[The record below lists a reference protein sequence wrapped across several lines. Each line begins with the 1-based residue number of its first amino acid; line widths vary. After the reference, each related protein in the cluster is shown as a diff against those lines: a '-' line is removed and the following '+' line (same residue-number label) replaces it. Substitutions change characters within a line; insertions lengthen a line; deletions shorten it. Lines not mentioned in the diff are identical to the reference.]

1 LRSRTHPVRGQGSA
15 HLGKSHDPHLISSPP
30 DAADTG
36 RRREVAVNLEQ
47 LRKQAKELLKGA
59 RADDADAVRRLGG
72 REPILANAQLALA
85 REQGYASWPALVAA
99 AEASVETFVQAATQD
114 NRARA
119 DAFLAAR
126 PEIERDPWA
135 RLVLGHRWEGDPN
148 RPGGPLNWA
157 PILYVSHSAYAKA
170 DLARELLSRGADP
183 NATFTNEYGEMSALY
198 GAAGVVHDA
207 ELTRI
212 LLEAGA
218 DPNDGESVYHSLEAN
233 DPACLRLLLEHGA
246 ETRGTNGLAHALD
259 YDRIEQVRMLL
270 EAGADPN
277 EGALLAHAVRRG
289 RGPEFLQLLVD
300 HGAELDALGGET
312 WRGDVPLRTAY
323 QHAVLRNRTDNAEL
337 LAKLGASTELD
348 LVDASIAAVARGE
361 EPNWDVAPFGWD
373 PDRQEVIILAALT
386 GNIDAVVRYVGAN
399 FHGVVGGSPD
409 GTLLHHAAWM
419 AKADAVRELLAR
431 GADPNRASRAD
442 FETPLAWAV
451 WASAHRAFGDWD
463 YVAVAEPL
471 VEAGAKLEPR
481 FLESAAGP
489 LLEWLELRVPGEL

>member
-1 LRSRTHPVRGQGSA
+1 M
-15 HLGKSHDPHLISSPP
+15 
-30 DAADTG
+30 
-36 RRREVAVNLEQ
+36 NLEQ
-47 LRKQAKELLKGA
+47 LRKQAKELLKAA
-59 RADDADAVRRLGG
+59 RADDEAALGRLGG

-85 REQGYASWPALVAA
+85 REQGYPSWPALVAA
-99 AEASVETFVQAATQD
+99 AEASV
-114 NRARA
+114 
-119 DAFLAAR
+119 DAFVETATSGRRDRAGALLAAR
-126 PEIERDPWA
+126 PEIERDQWV
-135 RLVLGHRWEGDPN
+135 RLVLGRGWDGDPK
-148 RPGGPLNWA
+148 RPGGPRSWA
-157 PILYVSHSAYAKA
+157 PLLYVCHSVYANAELAY
-170 DLARELLSRGADP
+170 ELLAHGADP

-198 GAAGVVHDA
+198 GAAGVVHDP
-207 ELTRI
+207 ELTRT

-218 DPNDGESVYHSLEAN
+218 DPNDGESVYHSLEAS
-233 DPACLRLLLEHGA
+233 DPASLRLLLEHGA
-246 ETRGTNGLAHALD
+246 EVRGTNGLAHALD

-289 RGPEFLQLLVD
+289 RGPAFLQLLVE

-348 LVDASIAAVARGE
+348 PVDASIAAVARGE
-361 EPNWDVAPFGWD
+361 EPNWDVAPFSWD

-386 GNIDAVVRYVGAN
+386 GKVNEVVGYVGSN

-419 AKADAVRELLAR
+419 AKADAVRELLAQ

-451 WASAHRAFGDWD
+451 WASAHRAFGDRD

-489 LLEWLELRVPGEL
+489 LREWLELHLPGEL